1 MASQVSPGVVLRER
15 DLTNAVI
22 VGDSALTAA
31 FASSFQK
38 GPIGEIVSISS
49 QKEFIGTFG
58 TPNDSNAEDW
68 LVASEFLGYGGRLA
82 VVRAGTG
89 VLNATNGAGTLISND
104 SEWEAGVGA
113 ANIFAA
119 RTAGTWGNSL
129 KVVAV
134 DRGAD
139 QILTLASAPA
149 TTALNTAFTTTSG
162 VQGRIYSWDA
172 ASKELAVI
180 LDNPSTLIAPGDDFD
195 EPGDGVVET
204 VTAGAYAGQGS
215 QVGTHTV
222 DPTGGSG
229 TGLRLNVV
237 IDAGGNITQTAIVNG
252 GTGYAANDS
261 VTVAAAGLGTG
272 AVLDLTVTINTV
284 SDDNINVDSVKD
296 WYTNTTIGTTGL
308 KLSAVGPRPGT
319 SEFASSRGIS

>member
-22 VGDSALTAA
+22 TGDSALTAA
-31 FASSFQK
+31 FSSSFQK

-49 QKEFIGTFG
+49 QKELIGTFG
-58 TPNDSNAEDW
+58 TPKDANAEDW

-104 SEWEAGVGA
+104 SEWNAGVGA

-119 RTAGTWGNSL
+119 RSAGTWGNSL

-139 QILTLASAPA
+139 QILTLASAPG
-149 TTALNTAFTTTSG
+149 TTAINTAFTTTAG
-162 VQGRIYSWDA
+162 RQGRIYSWDA

-180 LDNPSTLIAPGDDFD
+180 LDDPSTIISSGDKFD
-195 EPGDGVVET
+195 EPGDGVAQT
-204 VTAGAYAGQGS
+204 VTAGAYAGQGT
-215 QVGTHTV
+215 QNGTHTV
-222 DPTGGSG
+222 DPTGGTGS
-229 TGLRLNVV
+229 GLRLNVV
-237 IDAGGNITQTAIVNG
+237 IDANGDVAGVTIVNG

-261 VTVAAAGLGTG
+261 VTVVAAGLGTG
-272 AVLDLTVTINTV
+272 AVLSLIH
-284 SDDNINVDSVKD
+284 I
-296 WYTNTTIGTTGL
+296 
-308 KLSAVGPRPGT
+308 
-319 SEFASSRGIS
+319 